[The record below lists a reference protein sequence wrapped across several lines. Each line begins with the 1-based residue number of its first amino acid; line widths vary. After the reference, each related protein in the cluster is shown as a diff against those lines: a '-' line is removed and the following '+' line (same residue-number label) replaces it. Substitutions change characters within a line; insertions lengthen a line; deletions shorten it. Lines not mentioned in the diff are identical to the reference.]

1 MTQTQR
7 GQEANDPQGDPWMPF
22 TKLACLLQQLEE
34 SIAHRLA
41 VIFVTGSMYALRSL
55 LVCPIMQSSDYIH
68 SLVYPFKHANGV
80 SDKQMAGQRGDR
92 RPDKRPVG
100 GWTHG

>member
-1 MTQTQR
+1 MTHTQR
-7 GQEANDPQGDPWMPF
+7 DQKANDPPGDPWMSF
-22 TKLACLLQQLEE
+22 TILACLLQQLEE

-41 VIFVTGSMYALRSL
+41 VIFVIGSMYVLRTL

-68 SLVYPFKHANGV
+68 SLVYPFKDANGV
-80 SDKQMAGQRGDR
+80 SDRQMAGQRGDR

-100 GWTHG
+100 DWTHG